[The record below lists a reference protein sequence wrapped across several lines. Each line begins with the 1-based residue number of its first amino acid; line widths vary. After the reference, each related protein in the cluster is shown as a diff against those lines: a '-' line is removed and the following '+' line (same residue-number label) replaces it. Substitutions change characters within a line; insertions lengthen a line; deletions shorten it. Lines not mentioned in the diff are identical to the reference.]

1 MQIAIQERMLPG
13 TSLAARMDAAERLGV
28 EGVELWGAADL
39 HTRVAEYEMAL
50 QGRSVSVSSVCG
62 QAHFDWLD
70 PDPAKR
76 AVSLEETRR
85 NLEFCGHFGAVGQ
98 IVPPIFGPPR
108 LPDLSPL
115 HSAEELERQLLAEI
129 VRDMAPYAHE
139 RGVLLLLEPLNRY
152 EQHLLRRQQDGVDI
166 IERAGAPAGVAL
178 LSDFF
183 HMHIEETD
191 TPQALRAVGKYVGH
205 VHVADNTRQEPG
217 TGDID
222 WRAGLQA
229 LKDIGFS
236 GYLAFESDVSGPDPL
251 QSLQKSVHFLRETW
265 AALEPQNAAPARPRV

>member
-1 MQIAIQERMLPG
+1 MKIAIQERMLPG
-13 TSLAARMDAAERLGV
+13 ESLAARLDSAEQLGV
-28 EGVELWGAADL
+28 EGVELWGDADL
-39 HTRVAEYEMAL
+39 YTRVAEYETAL
-50 QGRSVSVSSVCG
+50 QGRSVCISSVCG

-85 NLEFCGHFGAVGQ
+85 NLEFCGHFGAAGQ

-115 HSAEELERQLLAEI
+115 HTAEELERQLLAEI
-129 VRDMAPYAHE
+129 VREMAPYAHA
-139 RGVLLLLEPLNRY
+139 RGTLLLLEPLNRY
-152 EQHLLRRQQDGVDI
+152 EQHLLRRQQDGIDI
-166 IERAGAPAGVAL
+166 IEMAGAPAGVAL

-191 TPQALRAVGKYVGH
+191 TPRAFREAGKHVGH

-229 LKDIGFS
+229 LKDIGFN
-236 GYLAFESDVSGPDPL
+236 GYLAFESAVSGNDPL
-251 QSLQKSVHFLRETW
+251 QSLQKSVNFLRETL
-265 AALEPQNAAPARPRV
+265 AAL

>member
-1 MQIAIQERMLPG
+1 MKIAIQERMLPG
-13 TSLAARMDAAERLGV
+13 ASLAAKLDAAEQLGV
-28 EGVELWGAADL
+28 EGVELWGDADL
-39 HTRVAEYEMAL
+39 YTRVAEYETAL
-50 QGRSVSVSSVCG
+50 QGRSVCISSVCG

-85 NLEFCGHFGAVGQ
+85 NLEFCGHFGAAGH

-115 HSAEELERQLLAEI
+115 HTAEELERELLAEI
-129 VRDMAPYAHE
+129 VRELAPYAHA
-139 RGVLLLLEPLNRY
+139 RGTLLLLEPLNRY

-191 TPQALRAVGKYVGH
+191 TPQALREAGKHVGH

-217 TGDID
+217 TGDMD

-229 LKDIGFS
+229 LEDIGFD
-236 GYLAFESDVSGPDPL
+236 GYLAFESGVSGPDPL
-251 QSLQKSVHFLRETW
+251 QSLRKAVHFLREIL
-265 AALEPQNAAPARPRV
+265 AAL

>member
-1 MQIAIQERMLPG
+1 MKISIQERMLPRD
-13 TSLAARMDAAERLGV
+13 SLAARLDAAERLGI
-28 EGVELWGAADL
+28 EGIELWGDADL
-39 HTRVAEYEMAL
+39 YTRVAEYETAL
-50 QGRSVSVSSVCG
+50 QGRSVCISSVCG

-85 NLEFCGHFGAVGQ
+85 NLAFCGHFGAAGQ

-115 HSAEELERQLLAEI
+115 HTAEDLERQLLVEI
-129 VRDMAPYAHE
+129 VREMAPYAHA
-139 RGVLLLLEPLNRY
+139 RGTLLLLEPLNRY
-152 EQHLLRRQQDGVDI
+152 EQHLLRRQQDGIDI

-191 TPQALRAVGKYVGH
+191 TPQALRAAGPHVGH
-205 VHVADNTRQEPG
+205 VHVADNTRLEPG

-222 WRAGLQA
+222 WPAGLQA
-229 LKDIGFS
+229 LRDIGFS
-236 GYLAFESDVSGPDPL
+236 GYLAFESGISGDDPL
-251 QSLQKSVHFLRETW
+251 ASLQRSVDFLRETL
-265 AALEPQNAAPARPRV
+265 AAL